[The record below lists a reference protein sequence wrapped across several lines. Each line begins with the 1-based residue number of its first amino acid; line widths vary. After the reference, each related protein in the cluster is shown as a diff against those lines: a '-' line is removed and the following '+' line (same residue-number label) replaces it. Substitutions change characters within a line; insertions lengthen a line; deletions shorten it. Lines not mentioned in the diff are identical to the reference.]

1 MNMIQTQCNDKKA
14 KSRAFVVC
22 SHLLINCTT
31 GILRLFLSRCFSEV
45 HRRLKGCI
53 LCSIS
58 VALIDCSPQNG
69 ESLHSQTRKKFSSS
83 VKMYL
88 HIYSVYSFTNHNK
101 TKNIFLKL
109 KLSQILTK
117 IMSLYLELHERGKKF
132 THGSTSP
139 SFP

>member
-31 GILRLFLSRCFSEV
+31 TFSEV

-58 VALIDCSPQNG
+58 VALMDCSPQNG
-69 ESLHSQTRKKFSSS
+69 ESLHSQTRKKFPSS

-101 TKNIFLKL
+101 TKNIFSNL
-109 KLSQILTK
+109 KLSQIFTK
-117 IMSLYLELHERGKKF
+117 VMSLYLELHEKGQKVSAWK
-132 THGSTSP
+132 HK
-139 SFP
+139 SFLPLRN

>member
-45 HRRLKGCI
+45 HRRPKGCI

-58 VALIDCSPQNG
+58 VALMDCSPQNG
-69 ESLHSQTRKKFSSS
+69 ESLHSQTRKKFPSS

-101 TKNIFLKL
+101 TKNIFFKP
-109 KLSQILTK
+109 KVVTNIDQNNVVYAWK
-117 IMSLYLELHERGKKF
+117 HK
-132 THGSTSP
+132 
-139 SFP
+139 SFLPLRN

>member
-1 MNMIQTQCNDKKA
+1 MIQTQCNDKKA

-45 HRRLKGCI
+45 HRRL
-53 LCSIS
+53 CSIS
-58 VALIDCSPQNG
+58 VALMDCSPQNG
-69 ESLHSQTRKKFSSS
+69 ESLHSQTRKKFPSS

-101 TKNIFLKL
+101 TKNIFFKP
-109 KLSQILTK
+109 K
-117 IMSLYLELHERGKKF
+117 IVTNIDQNNVVYAWKHK
-132 THGSTSP
+132 
-139 SFP
+139 SFLPLRN